1 MKEFLHT
8 SSVEFRK
15 IHVLKEENIDV
26 HCYYIYYLFFQ
37 APRIEEHLP
46 QIEILII
53 DDIEENKAI
62 TKREGEC
69 KVSTNVHV
77 VQLQC

>member
-1 MKEFLHT
+1 MKEFLQ
-8 SSVEFRK
+8 EF
-15 IHVLKEENIDV
+15 LQENIDV